1 MSRAYRFG
9 VHFGTIRYED
19 KEYLLLNQ
27 PINNDLL
34 KAFDIDEKIY
44 KNATSNWVIEN
55 SKLFLLKIENRFQ
68 EPLVFDEKV
77 FKDCLSTTLFLEI
90 SNEIKGKYQFF
101 KFFKLSIQ
109 EGVVVKVEEQTKKI
123 EYIPSYVDS

>member
-1 MSRAYRFG
+1 MSRAHRFG

-19 KEYLLLNQ
+19 KEYFLLNQ

-34 KAFDIDEKIY
+34 KSFDIDEKIY